1 MATPD
6 GRIKCSATREG
17 ARSRTLQLCTPRMLV
32 FSPDSRLLAAAGGS
46 IGCPAKIKV
55 WQVADGALL
64 CKVETDVGC
73 DPLLCFSADGLL
85 LVSTGEGSR
94 INLWQLPEGKLKSS
108 FTTDRPVSRL
118 AYSKEGKAVVAI
130 FADGSVLRFPAP

>member
-6 GRIKCSATREG
+6 GRIKCSATREE
-17 ARSRTLQLCTPRMLV
+17 ARSRTWQLCTPRMLV

-55 WQVADGALL
+55 WQVVDGALL
-64 CKVETDVGC
+64 CKVETEVGS